1 MHNMYVTLKK
11 GKLFLLPLL
20 LEKDKGTDI
29 YGWVSKKTVA
39 RYTKISFPSALEAM
53 TAFRVKVYFV
63 NKEQFKTYQGLWGE
77 EREKILN
84 STESIAYKEIK
95 RVFLALHYL
104 ESCFVKFLKRLQP
117 VHAFL
122 TADRILLNRQAL

>member
-29 YGWVSKKTVA
+29 YGWVSKKTVV

-53 TAFRVKVYFV
+53 TVFGVKVYFV
-63 NKEQFKTYQGLWGE
+63 NKEQFKTYRGLWGE
-77 EREKILN
+77 EREKFLIVLN
-84 STESIAYKEIK
+84 
-95 RVFLALHYL
+95 
-104 ESCFVKFLKRLQP
+104 Q
-117 VHAFL
+117 
-122 TADRILLNRQAL
+122 